1 MYERGE
7 DWVPKTSLP
16 AVYRED
22 DRETIENAFAMLRS
36 LAGAGEPAAY
46 LVTSEA
52 VVEHYSRR
60 YPEAAPFLATLLAD
74 LRFHTGDTAER
85 PAMPNL
91 YRCLHQFM
99 RQALTESP
107 SMTLDDPRRGLG
119 ITVGII
125 TRNRAADLEEAL
137 QSLTG
142 LSRRPE
148 EVVVV
153 DNGSTDASRAVIE
166 SFADRLPIRFAFL
179 GEPSIPGARN
189 LVLATAT
196 REVVAFTDDDCAV
209 DPGWLTAVERGFMR
223 AANVGIVGGCVLH
236 WPAPEPSTVDTYFGL
251 FHHNKP

>member
-1 MYERGE
+1 
-7 DWVPKTSLP
+7 VPKTSLP

-46 LVTSEA
+46 LVTSEE
-52 VVEHYSRR
+52 VVAYYARR
-60 YPEAAPFLATLLAD
+60 YPEAATFLATLLTD
-74 LRFHTGDTAER
+74 LRFHTGAAAER

-99 RQALTESP
+99 RQALTESA
-107 SMTLDDPRRGLG
+107 SVTLDDPRKGLD

-125 TRNRAADLEEAL
+125 TRNRAADLGEAL
-137 QSLTG
+137 QSLTR
-142 LSRRPE
+142 LTRPPD

-153 DNGSTDASRAVIE
+153 DNGSTDATRAVIE
-166 SFADRLPIRFAFL
+166 SFTDRLPIRYVFL

-196 REVVAFTDDDCAV
+196 SEIVAFTDDDCAV

-223 AANVGIVGGCVLH
+223 AANVGIVGGYVHH

-251 FHHNKP
+251 FHHGKP